1 MSVSRPR
8 RIAIVVQRYG
18 VEVNGGAELL
28 ARWVAEQLA
37 AAGDE
42 VHVLTTCAQDYVTWA
57 DVYPPGESELNGVC
71 IHRFRV
77 DSPRDWPRHQQQT
90 ARIFQYP
97 RTLFDELTWVRD
109 QGPYSSELLHEIARR
124 YRTTD
129 AFIFFTFHYA
139 TTFFGLPLVSDK
151 ALLVPTAHDDAFLTM
166 PIFRQLFHLPQ
177 GIIYLTEPE
186 QAAVERTSHNSHV
199 PHRVAGMHV
208 SVPDDVS
215 ADRFRAR
222 YGIDGEFLLYVG
234 RIHESKNVPELL
246 DYYERFVSEYAG
258 RDEPPPRLVL
268 LGKSHIDLPQRPD
281 IVPLGFVPDEDKFDA
296 LAAAAVLLQPS
307 ANESLSIITL
317 EAWAMGTPVLTTGNS
332 AVVKQL
338 ARASNGGLYY
348 HTYDE
353 FSIALE
359 RLLGSASMRAR
370 LGSQGRRFV
379 EANFQADAVIAQYN
393 VLLESLNDRP
403 QRD

>member
-1 MSVSRPR
+1 MTPSRPR

-57 DVYPPGESELNGVC
+57 DAYPPGESELNGVC
-71 IHRFRV
+71 VHRFRV
-77 DSPRDWPRHQQQT
+77 DAPRDWPRHQKQT

-109 QGPYSSELLHEIARR
+109 QGPYSSDLLHEIARR

-151 ALLVPTAHDDAFLTM
+151 ALLVPTAHDDAFLAM

-177 GIIYLTEPE
+177 GIIYLTQPE

-208 SVPDDVS
+208 SVPGDVS
-215 ADRFRAR
+215 AERFRAK
-222 YGIDGEFLLYVG
+222 YGVDGEFLLYVG

-246 DYYERFVSEYAG
+246 DYYGRFVSDYA
-258 RDEPPPRLVL
+258 DEQKPPPKLVL
-268 LGKSHIDLPQRPD
+268 LGKSHLDLPDRPE
-281 IVPLGFVPDEDKFDA
+281 IVPLGFVSDEDKFDA
-296 LAAAAVLLQPS
+296 LAAATVLLQPS

-348 HTYDE
+348 HTYEE
-353 FSIALE
+353 FAISLE
-359 RLLGSASMRAR
+359 RLLESPSLRAQ
-370 LGSQGRRFV
+370 LGQQGRYFV
-379 EANFQADAVIAQYN
+379 EANYQAGAVMAQYN
-393 VLLESLNDRP
+393 VLLESLKNHLQHD
-403 QRD
+403 

>member
-1 MSVSRPR
+1 MNVRRPR
-8 RIAIVVQRYG
+8 RIIIVVQRYG
-18 VEVNGGAELL
+18 LEVNGGAELL

-37 AAGDE
+37 AAGDD

-57 DVYPPGESELNGVC
+57 DVYPPGESDLNGVC
-71 IHRFRV
+71 VHRFPV
-77 DSPRDWPRHQQQT
+77 DAPRDWSRHQKQT

-97 RTLFDELTWVRD
+97 RTLFDELTWVRE
-109 QGPYSSELLHEIARR
+109 QGPYSSDLLQEIARR

-129 AFIFFTFHYA
+129 AYIFFTFHYA

-151 ALLVPTAHDDAFLTM
+151 ALLVPTAHDDAFLSM
-166 PIFRQLFHLPQ
+166 PIFRQMFHLPR
-177 GIIYLTEPE
+177 GIVYLTQPE

-208 SVPDDVS
+208 AVPDDVS
-215 ADRFRAR
+215 ADRFRAK
-222 YGIDGEFLLYVG
+222 YGIEGDFLLYVG

-246 DYYERFVSEYAG
+246 EHYQRFVRDHAG
-258 RDEPPPRLVL
+258 DEKPPPRLVL
-268 LGKSHIDLPQRPD
+268 VGKSHIDLPQRPD
-281 IVPLGFVPDEDKFDA
+281 IVPLGFVPEEDKFDA
-296 LAAAAVLLQPS
+296 LAAATVVIQPS

-317 EAWAMGTPVLTTGNS
+317 EAWASGTPVLTTGDS

-338 ARASNGGLYY
+338 ARSSNGGLYY

-353 FSIALE
+353 FAISLE
-359 RLLGSASMRAR
+359 RLLGSADLRAQ
-370 LGSQGRRFV
+370 LGRQGKRFV
-379 EANFQADAVIAQYN
+379 EANYKAGTVMAQYN

>member
-1 MSVSRPR
+1 MNVRRPR
-8 RIAIVVQRYG
+8 RIIIVVQRYG
-18 VEVNGGAELL
+18 LEVNGGAELL

-37 AAGDE
+37 AAGDD

-57 DVYPPGESELNGVC
+57 DVYPPGESDLNGVC
-71 IHRFRV
+71 VHRFPV
-77 DSPRDWPRHQQQT
+77 DAPRDWSRHQKQT

-97 RTLFDELTWVRD
+97 RTLFDELTWVRE
-109 QGPYSSELLHEIARR
+109 QGPYSSDLLQEIARR

-129 AFIFFTFHYA
+129 AYIFFTFHYA

-151 ALLVPTAHDDAFLTM
+151 ALLVPTAHDDAFLSM
-166 PIFRQLFHLPQ
+166 PIFRQMFHLPR
-177 GIIYLTEPE
+177 GIVYLTQPE

-208 SVPDDVS
+208 AVPDDVS
-215 ADRFRAR
+215 ADRFRAK
-222 YGIDGEFLLYVG
+222 YGIEGDFLLYVG

-246 DYYERFVSEYAG
+246 EYYQRFVRDHAG
-258 RDEPPPRLVL
+258 DEKPPPRLVL
-268 LGKSHIDLPQRPD
+268 VGKSHIDLPRRPD
-281 IVPLGFVPDEDKFDA
+281 IVPLGFVPEEDKFDA
-296 LAAAAVLLQPS
+296 LAAATVVIQPS

-317 EAWAMGTPVLTTGNS
+317 EAWASGTPVLTTGDS

-338 ARASNGGLYY
+338 ARTSNGGLYF

-353 FSIALE
+353 FAISLE
-359 RLLGSASMRAR
+359 RLLGSADLRAQ
-370 LGSQGRRFV
+370 LGRQGKRFV
-379 EANFQADAVIAQYN
+379 EANYKAGTVMAQYN